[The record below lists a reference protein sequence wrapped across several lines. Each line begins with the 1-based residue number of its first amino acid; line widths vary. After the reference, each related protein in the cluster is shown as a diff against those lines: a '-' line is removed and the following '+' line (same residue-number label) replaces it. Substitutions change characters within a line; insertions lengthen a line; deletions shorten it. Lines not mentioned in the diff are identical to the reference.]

1 MKKGRILIL
10 ILCAVSILGVMS
22 VISYAAG
29 PKKPEM
35 VMKFDVTDKAQITEV
50 TTYFGEWNDQP
61 AVWIA
66 IKVKNVTDQPVQY
79 KTRCTL
85 HDIGVN
91 RGSWVPNPHKP
102 NIKPGKEGKASYPF
116 TYNKLP
122 KKITFVVQDVPNM
135 E

>member
-10 ILCAVSILGVMS
+10 ILCAASILGVMS

-35 VMKFDVTDKAQITEV
+35 VINFDVTKKAQV
-50 TTYFGEWNDQP
+50 TKVIAYFGKWNNQP
-61 AVWIA
+61 AVWIQV
-66 IKVKNVTDQPVQY
+66 KVKNVTDKPVQY

-91 RGSWVPNPHKP
+91 RGFWVPKAGNPL
-102 NIKPGKEGKASYPF
+102 IKPGKEGNAKYPF

-122 KKITFVVQDVPNM
+122 KKITFVVQDVPDM